1 MVSVGPERNGAEP
14 AGDWIVTDAVKR
26 VSGASVRATSRF
38 SAKKVNADEE
48 TIASND
54 GWADQ

>member
-1 MVSVGPERNGAEP
+1 MSVGPERNGAEP
-14 AGDWIVTDAVKR
+14 AGDWIVTDAVKG